1 MYSSKHLL
9 VPALLALGAC
19 SHPAPEK
26 KEAPAP
32 PLAVQ
37 TIRLA
42 RQNLPAV
49 YEATGTVRAR
59 VTSVLSARLMGYLRE
74 VRVQPGDAVKAGQV
88 VAVIEVQELDTA
100 LRQAQAA
107 VNEARGGLP
116 EVENAIAAA
125 QAQLDLARSTQ
136 KRMESLFEQKSITA
150 QEFDE
155 VNAKVRMA
163 EANLRMAQAKK
174 SQLEQ
179 KIKQAEEAQAQ
190 VSIQKGYSEV
200 RAPFTG
206 IIVERKAEPG
216 MLAAPGTPIA
226 VLEQSGGYRLEA
238 AVEESRLGNVRPG
251 MRAEV
256 RLDAFDRSLSGV
268 VSEIVPALDPASR
281 TFAVKIDLPGGLPLR
296 SGLFGRARFALGEQS
311 ALLVPAAAVQTEG
324 QLRKVYVVDG
334 GVARAR
340 LVTLGS
346 GHEAGFEVL
355 SGLSEGEAVVTPLPA
370 ALTDGGRVEVRP

>member
-1 MYSSKHLL
+1 
-9 VPALLALGAC
+9 
-19 SHPAPEK
+19 
-26 KEAPAP
+26 
-32 PLAVQ
+32 
-37 TIRLA
+37 
-42 RQNLPAV
+42 
-49 YEATGTVRAR
+49 
-59 VTSVLSARLMGYLRE
+59 
-74 VRVQPGDAVKAGQV
+74 
-88 VAVIEVQELDTA
+88 
-100 LRQAQAA
+100 
-107 VNEARGGLP
+107 
-116 EVENAIAAA
+116 
-125 QAQLDLARSTQ
+125 
-136 KRMESLFEQKSITA
+136 
-150 QEFDE
+150 
-155 VNAKVRMA
+155 
-163 EANLRMAQAKK
+163 
-174 SQLEQ
+174 
-179 KIKQAEEAQAQ
+179 
-190 VSIQKGYSEV
+190 
-200 RAPFTG
+200 
-206 IIVERKAEPG
+206 